1 MTRRPCGSGFVG
13 GRGAAIDAEV
23 VRCSR
28 VVKQELTLRC
38 LMLPQQ
44 PPEHVSKTAGDL
56 AGQGVEAL
64 FAAYCRDGY
73 AIIEDAVPPDGL
85 SAAQRAYEAT
95 IVAAI
100 EENRPGASEFKSPSP
115 TVGTYRFQDPHHPS
129 VVQPDLVAAM
139 SGPKLMAFVE
149 RLCGPQHCMHGIA
162 AFSMGD
168 DYDYQGQWHRDSY
181 AAWGKDSDQELK
193 VRTVPTAEQA
203 GTQVLLALH
212 DDACFTFIPGS
223 QVFYQQAMQ
232 WSARCCAISLPWCVF

>member
-1 MTRRPCGSGFVG
+1 
-13 GRGAAIDAEV
+13 
-23 VRCSR
+23 
-28 VVKQELTLRC
+28 
-38 LMLPQQ
+38 MLAL
-44 PPEHVSKTAGDL
+44 PPPDQVSKAGTAGDL
-56 AGQGVEAL
+56 AGQDVEAL

-73 AIIEDAVPPDGL
+73 AIIEDAVSPDSL

-100 EENRPGASEFKSPSP
+100 EKNRPGAGEFESPSP
-115 TVGTYRFQDPHHPS
+115 TAGPYRFQDPHHPS
-129 VVQPDLVAAM
+129 IVQPDLLAAM

-162 AFSMGD
+162 AFSMGEG
-168 DYDYQGQWHRDSY
+168 YDYRGQWHRDSY

-223 QVFYQQAMQ
+223 QV
-232 WSARCCAISLPWCVF
+232 STKSPLIRARDGCNCCRMGLDIT